1 MGMVKLVEELL
12 VIQHNNN
19 MGYISALKLILS
31 DFKAYQRGYNGNKLK
46 KLSEY
51 YSLKEVLY
59 ILFG

>member
-1 MGMVKLVEELL
+1 MIWATLVHYNL
-12 VIQHNNN
+12 
-19 MGYISALKLILS
+19 SSLILKHIRENIMVIS
-31 DFKAYQRGYNGNKLK
+31 LK

>member
-1 MGMVKLVEELL
+1 
-12 VIQHNNN
+12 

-51 YSLKEVLY
+51 YSLKKVLY